1 MYSKLT
7 TVLSSANKNSLVL
20 TGVVLLQKSLNN
32 TRGWIQAQQSAIL
45 LGNNLLYEGYDFRLL
60 IFHMNATLLSSNW

>member
-1 MYSKLT
+1 MF
-7 TVLSSANKNSLVL
+7 VL

-60 IFHMNATLLSSNW
+60 IFHMNATLLSSN